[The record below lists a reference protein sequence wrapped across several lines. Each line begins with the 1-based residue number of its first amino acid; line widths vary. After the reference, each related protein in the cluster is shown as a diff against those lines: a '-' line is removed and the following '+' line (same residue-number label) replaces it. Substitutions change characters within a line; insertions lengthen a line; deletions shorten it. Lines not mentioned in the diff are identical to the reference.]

1 MRKVYSPS
9 QFFSKK
15 GAIKSIHFWS
25 IDNLCIEFCLF
36 VWHSLDQKVSK
47 YNFQNVTVTVW
58 HVVNFSFSK
67 EKDFNLFEF
76 KKEFEVTD
84 KELAD
89 FPLEAYERMPI
100 ELTSKDEEALDYV
113 AKVVATEMQGVQ
125 PDLGKNH
132 LI

>member
-1 MRKVYSPS
+1 M
-9 QFFSKK
+9 
-15 GAIKSIHFWS
+15 HF
-25 IDNLCIEFCLF
+25 
-36 VWHSLDQKVSK
+36 SK
-47 YNFQNVTVTVW
+47 YNFKNVTVTVW